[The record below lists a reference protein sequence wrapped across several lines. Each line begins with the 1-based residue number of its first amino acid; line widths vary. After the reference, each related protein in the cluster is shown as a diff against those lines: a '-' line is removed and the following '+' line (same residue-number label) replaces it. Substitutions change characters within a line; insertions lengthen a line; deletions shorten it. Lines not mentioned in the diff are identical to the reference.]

1 VNERAQTVAAF
12 DRDRSRVGLRRWRVS
27 AFGRRESQA
36 AVRPMGVVPKPLELN
51 WHELATTDRRAALD
65 FYGAMFG
72 WETIGENDAG
82 PLGAYLVFGQRGVPY
97 GGIFDK
103 PPEMSRTAWCYFV
116 RVDDVREAANKVR
129 QNGGQVIKRPVEV
142 AGDVWIAQCCDPSGG
157 MFGVR
162 QTAR

>member
-36 AVRPMGVVPKPLELN
+36 AVRPMGVVPKPLEFN

-103 PPEMSRTAWCYFV
+103 A
-116 RVDDVREAANKVR
+116 
-129 QNGGQVIKRPVEV
+129 
-142 AGDVWIAQCCDPSGG
+142 AGDVANGVVLFRAGG
-157 MFGVR
+157 R
-162 QTAR
+162 RARGSQQGPAERGAGHQATR